1 MKKFK
6 LIIAGI
12 FIAFLLINQASALTQ
27 EQINTINNLAD
38 ATNTNNE
45 TLISLFENTRS
56 YTRSEMDIW
65 LNLTREIINIRL
77 ENVIEKMNEVQNIT
91 DIVRAETKSHL
102 DNYTAFIEGKTMW
115 LETLAEMTDAIA
127 ALTEEITIE
136 GSSEEIY
143 SLIEELQTVIG
154 GMPNKYMTK
163 MDLEA
168 AMGNTSAS
176 EPYTPVAP
184 PDNTIIYAFVIIVIF
199 CVSMWAFSK
208 KGEIKAGDYKA
219 LFSGLKKGDEKKSM
233 QQLEMERKIREEM
246 NARSKTKK
254 KKKKGSK

>member
-1 MKKFK
+1 MGITGILA
-6 LIIAGI
+6 LI
-12 FIAFLLINQASALTQ
+12 FSFLILSGAASALTQ
-27 EQINTINNLAD
+27 EQTDVLNALAINTSID
-38 ATNTNNE
+38 NE
-45 TLISLFENTRS
+45 TLISIFEEGDLNNY
-56 YTRSEMDIW
+56 YTIRETNIW
-65 LNLTREIINIRL
+65 RELVLLHIDTSLGN
-77 ENVIEKMNEVQNIT
+77 VQNIT
-91 DIVRAETKSHL
+91 DIVESKTRSHL

-154 GMPNKYMTK
+154 GMPNKYVTK
-163 MDLEA
+163 LGLEA
-168 AMGNTSAS
+168 AIGNISAS
-176 EPYTPVAP
+176 EPYVPPAP

-208 KGEIKAGDYKA
+208 KGEIKAGDYRA

-233 QQLEMERKIREEM
+233 QQLEMERKIREEL
-246 NARSKTKK
+246 NAK